1 MAITPTRLGPVAV
14 SAVATYTTPANTYTP
29 AGTGTQGV
37 GVVKQVIFCN
47 TASSSGTIT
56 LGIGSSDTA
65 ANRILSATTI
75 NANET
80 ITYNTN
86 LKLTTSE
93 KLYFFAS
100 ATTVSVT
107 VTAYEV

>member
-1 MAITPTRLGPVAV
+1 MAILPTRLGPVAV
-14 SAVATYTTPANTYTP
+14 AAANTYTTPANTYSP
-29 AGTGTQGV
+29 AGTNTQGL

-47 TASSSGTIT
+47 TASGAATIT
-56 LGIGSSDTA
+56 LGIGSSDA
-65 ANRILSATTI
+65 AGNRILSATTI

-86 LKLTTSE
+86 LRLTSSE
-93 KLYFFAS
+93 KLYFYAS
-100 ATTVSVT
+100 ATTVTVT

>member
-1 MAITPTRLGPVAV
+1 MSITPTRLGPVAV
-14 SAVATYTTPANTYTP
+14 SAANTYTTPANTYSP
-29 AGTGTQGV
+29 TGT

-47 TASSSGTIT
+47 TASGSATIT
-56 LGIGSSDTA
+56 LGIGSSDIA
-65 ANRILSATTI
+65 GNRILSATTI

-86 LKLTTSE
+86 LKLTSGE

-107 VTAYEV
+107 VTAYEL